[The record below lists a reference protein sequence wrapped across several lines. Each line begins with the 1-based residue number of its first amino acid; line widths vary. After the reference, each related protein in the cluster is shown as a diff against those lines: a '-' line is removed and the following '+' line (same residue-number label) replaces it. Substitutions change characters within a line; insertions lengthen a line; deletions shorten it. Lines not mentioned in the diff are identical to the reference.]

1 MGHKAIQMVINLKRD
16 NIILLEGNAS
26 SWKIAAFRNVCSL
39 SVVALYL
46 SYESYVDFSW
56 IIKRPQVLE
65 YLYFFIFLAKKYF
78 PDFLILNLKTGIPST
93 TDPDLMS
100 TLE

>member
-65 YLYFFIFLAKKYF
+65 YLYFLY
-78 PDFLILNLKTGIPST
+78 S
-93 TDPDLMS
+93 
-100 TLE
+100 